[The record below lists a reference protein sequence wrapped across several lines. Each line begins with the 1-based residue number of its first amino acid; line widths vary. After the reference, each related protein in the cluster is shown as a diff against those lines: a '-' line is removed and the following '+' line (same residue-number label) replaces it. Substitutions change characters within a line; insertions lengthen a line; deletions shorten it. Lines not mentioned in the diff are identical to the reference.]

1 MYEFGWHTKGLI
13 GVTEPRRISALTLA
27 DRVATE
33 RGELVGETVGV
44 SIRFV
49 DKCSD
54 ETRIK
59 VTNTIFKKI

>member
-1 MYEFGWHTKGLI
+1 M
-13 GVTEPRRISALTLA
+13 TEPRRVSALTLA

-49 DKCSD
+49 DKCTD

-59 VTNTIFKKI
+59 VKKLIFLKNETKKKKTKLI